1 MQGYQ
6 LEKKPNICRD
16 LDGGAVGIFLADMT
30 QQIQFYTLDL
40 GGTVDLPKTV
50 CMCVCVSPQWLS
62 FPSSMPGIN
71 DFTLST
77 ILLLTHINTLYLCFS
92 LSHSWTH
99 TCAHRYLLFCID
111 TRTRKHTR
119 NLILNSFNEDNVFPP
134 VCCVL

>member
-40 GGTVDLPKTV
+40 GGTVDLQK
-50 CMCVCVSPQWLS
+50 
-62 FPSSMPGIN
+62 
-71 DFTLST
+71 
-77 ILLLTHINTLYLCFS
+77 
-92 LSHSWTH
+92 TH
-99 TCAHRYLLFCID
+99 TRAHRYLLFCID
-111 TRTRKHTR
+111 MRTRKHTL